1 VFADLD
7 IGVLQNSTSTL
18 RKRHAVI
25 EMTPATGVSPPIIRL
40 GKRRVRT
47 TGTRSLWL
55 QQELGGSEPYEYQHF
70 EGHQQTDVCII
81 GGGFTGLWTALEIK
95 RIAPGTEV
103 TLVEADICGSGA
115 SGRNGGFALTWW
127 AHFTQLLRL
136 CGPREAVML
145 CQRAERAVIQIGE
158 FTVAHGIPEAFQM
171 SGWVWA
177 ATNADQVGD
186 WEQTLDLLEQ
196 FGQTPYQRLSREAIA
211 TLAGSQQHLD
221 GVFEPISASIQPAKL
236 ARALARAARDAGVHI
251 YEHSQVASIHYGP
264 HTSVVLERGS
274 ITTDQVVLAVNAWAA
289 QIPEI
294 GAGLMVVAS
303 DVIATEPVPDR
314 LAAIGMDRGVCISDS
329 RRLVHYY
336 RPTLDGRLVFGK
348 GGGALAYN
356 NQITSKF
363 DHPGR
368 RTTMLRSQLI
378 RTYPTLWDVPI
389 AEAWSGPID
398 YSLSGLPFFV
408 RLRAAPSVLVCA
420 GFSGD
425 GVGPSRLAGE
435 VLAEMATGTGDGGL
449 PKALRT
455 VPTAQLPP
463 EPVRYLGGHLVYGAI
478 VRKER
483 SADLNLKPK
492 RLDSFLASLDP
503 TG

>member
-1 VFADLD
+1 
-7 IGVLQNSTSTL
+7 
-18 RKRHAVI
+18 
-25 EMTPATGVSPPIIRL
+25 MTPAAGVSTGIIRFR
-40 GKRRVRT
+40 KRRVRT
-47 TGTRSLWL
+47 AGTRSLWL
-55 QQELGGSEPYEYQHF
+55 QEELGRSEPYEYQHF
-70 EGHQQTDVCII
+70 EGHQKTDVCIV

-95 RIAPGTEV
+95 RIAPEADV

-127 AHFTQLLRL
+127 AHFTHLLRL
-136 CGPREAVML
+136 CGPDDAVKL
-145 CQRAERAVIQIGE
+145 CQRAERAVQQIGE
-158 FTVAHGIPEAFQM
+158 FAAANGVPEAFQM

-177 ATNADQVGD
+177 ATNAEQVGD
-186 WEQTLDLLEQ
+186 WEQTLELLER
-196 FGQTPYQRLSREAIA
+196 FGQHPFQRLSREEVAK
-211 TLAGSQQHLD
+211 LAGSQQHLD

-251 YEHSQVASIHYGP
+251 YEHSQVAAIEYGP

-274 ITTDQVVLAVNAWAA
+274 ITTDHVVLAVNAWAA
-289 QIPEI
+289 QIPQI

-303 DVIATEPVPDR
+303 DVIATEPIPER
-314 LAAIGMDRGVCISDS
+314 LAAIGMDRGVCVSDS

-356 NQITSKF
+356 NQITRKF

-368 RTTMLRSQLI
+368 RTANIRSQLI

-389 AEAWSGPID
+389 AAAWSGPID

-408 RLRAAPSVLVCA
+408 RLRDAPSVIVCA

-435 VLAEMATGTGDGGL
+435 ILAEMATGTGDGGL

-455 VPTAQLPP
+455 VPSTQLPP

-483 SADLNLKPK
+483 AADLNLRPK

>member
-1 VFADLD
+1 MA
-7 IGVLQNSTSTL
+7 
-18 RKRHAVI
+18 
-25 EMTPATGVSPPIIRL
+25 PAAGVSPGIIRFR
-40 GKRRVRT
+40 KRPVRT
-47 TGTRSLWL
+47 AGTRSLWL
-55 QQELGGSEPYEYQHF
+55 REELSNSQPYEYKHF
-70 EGHQQTDVCII
+70 EGHQTTDVCIV

-127 AHFTQLLRL
+127 AHFSQLLRL
-136 CGPREAVML
+136 CGPEDALKL
-145 CQRAERAVIQIGE
+145 CQRAERAVQQIAE
-158 FTVAHGIPEAFQM
+158 FAEANGIPEAVQM

-177 ATNADQVGD
+177 ATNAKQVGD
-186 WEQTLDLLEQ
+186 WEQTLELLEQ
-196 FGQTPYQRLSREAIA
+196 FGQTPYQQLSREEIA
-211 TLAGSQQHLD
+211 KLAGSPQHLD

-236 ARALARAARDAGVHI
+236 ARALARAARAAGVQI
-251 YEHSQVASIHYGP
+251 YEHSQVAAIEYGP

-274 ITTDQVVLAVNAWAA
+274 ITADQVVLAVNAWAA
-289 QIPEI
+289 QIPQI

-303 DVIATEPVPDR
+303 DVIATEPIPDR
-314 LAAIGMDRGVCISDS
+314 LAAIGMDRGVCVSDS

-336 RPTLDGRLVFGK
+336 RPTVDGRMVFGK

-356 NQITSKF
+356 NLITAKF

-368 RTTMLRSQLI
+368 RTATLRSQMI

-389 AEAWSGPID
+389 DDAWSGPID
-398 YSLSGLPFFV
+398 YSLNGLPFFV
-408 RLRAAPSVLVCA
+408 RLRDAPSVVVCA

-435 VLAEMATGTGDGGL
+435 VLAEMATGMGDGGL

-455 VPTAQLPP
+455 VPSAQLPP
-463 EPVRYLGGHLVYGAI
+463 EPVRYIGGRLVYGAI

-483 SADLNLKPK
+483 AEDLNLKPR
-492 RLDSFLASLDP
+492 RLDTLLTSLDP

>member
-1 VFADLD
+1 
-7 IGVLQNSTSTL
+7 L
-18 RKRHAVI
+18 RKR
-25 EMTPATGVSPPIIRL
+25 P
-40 GKRRVRT
+40 VRT
-47 TGTRSLWL
+47 AGTRSLWL
-55 QQELGGSEPYEYQHF
+55 REELGNSEPYEYKHF
-70 EGHQQTDVCII
+70 EGHETTDVCIV
-81 GGGFTGLWTALEIK
+81 GGGFTGLWAALEIK

-127 AHFTQLLRL
+127 AHFSQLLRL
-136 CGPREAVML
+136 CGPEHALEL
-145 CQRAERAVIQIGE
+145 CQRAERAVQQIGE
-158 FTVAHGIPEAFQM
+158 FAEANGIPEAVQM

-177 ATNADQVGD
+177 ATNAKQVGD
-186 WEQTLDLLEQ
+186 WEQTLELLEQ
-196 FGQTPYQRLSREAIA
+196 FDQTPYQRLSREEVAR
-211 TLAGSQQHLD
+211 LAGSQQHLD

-236 ARALARAARDAGVHI
+236 ARALARAARAAGVHI
-251 YEHSQVASIHYGP
+251 YEHSQVAAIEYGP

-274 ITTDQVVLAVNAWAA
+274 ITADQVVLAVNAWAA
-289 QIPEI
+289 QIPQI
-294 GAGLMVVAS
+294 GAGLLVVAS
-303 DVIATEPVPDR
+303 DVIATEPIPDR
-314 LAAIGMDRGVCISDS
+314 LAAIGMDRGVCVSDS

-336 RPTLDGRLVFGK
+336 RPTLDGRMVFGK

-356 NQITSKF
+356 NLITAKF

-368 RTTMLRSQLI
+368 RTAMLRSQMI

-389 AEAWSGPID
+389 ADAWSGPID

-408 RLRAAPSVLVCA
+408 RLRDAPSVVVCA

-435 VLAEMATGTGDGGL
+435 VLAEMATGIGDGGL
-449 PKALRT
+449 PKALRS
-455 VPTAQLPP
+455 VPSAQLPP
-463 EPVRYLGGHLVYGAI
+463 EPLRYIGGRLVYGAI

-483 SADLNLKPK
+483 AEDLNLKPR
-492 RLDSFLASLDP
+492 RLDTLLASLDP

>member
-1 VFADLD
+1 MAPAA
-7 IGVLQNSTSTL
+7 GVSTGIIRF
-18 RKRHAVI
+18 RKR
-25 EMTPATGVSPPIIRL
+25 P
-40 GKRRVRT
+40 VRT
-47 TGTRSLWL
+47 SGTRSLWL
-55 QQELGGSEPYEYQHF
+55 REELGNSQPYEYKHF
-70 EGHQQTDVCII
+70 EGHAKTDVCIV

-95 RIAPGTEV
+95 RIAPGTDV

-127 AHFTQLLRL
+127 AHFSQLLRL
-136 CGPREAVML
+136 CGPEDALKL
-145 CQRAERAVIQIGE
+145 CQRAERAVQQIGE
-158 FTVAHGIPEAFQM
+158 FAEANGIPEAVQM

-177 ATNADQVGD
+177 ATNAKQVGD
-186 WEQTLDLLEQ
+186 WEQTLELLEQ
-196 FGQTPYQRLSREAIA
+196 FGQTPYQRLSREEVAK
-211 TLAGSQQHLD
+211 LAGSQQHLD

-236 ARALARAARDAGVHI
+236 ARALARAARAAGVHI
-251 YEHSQVASIHYGP
+251 YEHSQVAAIEYGP

-274 ITTDQVVLAVNAWAA
+274 ITADQVVLAVNAWAA
-289 QIPEI
+289 QIPQI

-303 DVIATEPVPDR
+303 DVIATEPIPDR
-314 LAAIGMDRGVCISDS
+314 LAAIGMDRGVCVSDS

-336 RPTLDGRLVFGK
+336 RPTVDGRMVFGK

-356 NQITSKF
+356 NLITGKF

-368 RTTMLRSQLI
+368 RTAMIRSQMI

-389 AEAWSGPID
+389 ADAWSGPID
-398 YSLSGLPFFV
+398 YSLNGLPFFV
-408 RLRAAPSVLVCA
+408 RLRDAPSVVVCA

-435 VLAEMATGTGDGGL
+435 VLAEMATGIGDGGL

-455 VPTAQLPP
+455 VPSAQLPP
-463 EPVRYLGGHLVYGAI
+463 EPLRYIGGHLVYGAV

-483 SADLNLKPK
+483 AEDLNLKPR
-492 RLDSFLASLDP
+492 RLDTLLASLDP

>member
-1 VFADLD
+1 
-7 IGVLQNSTSTL
+7 
-18 RKRHAVI
+18 
-25 EMTPATGVSPPIIRL
+25 MTPATGAAAGIIHLR
-40 GKRRVRT
+40 KRRVRT
-47 TGTRSLWL
+47 SGTRSLWL
-55 QQELGGSEPYEYQHF
+55 REELNDSEPYEYPHF
-70 EGHQQTDVCII
+70 EGHQKTDVCVV

-95 RIAPGTEV
+95 RIAPGTDV

-127 AHFTQLLRL
+127 AHFRHLIKL
-136 CGPREAVML
+136 CGPEDAVRL
-145 CQRAERAVIQIGE
+145 AQRAERALRQIGE
-158 FTVAHGIPEAFQM
+158 FAIANGIPEAFQM

-177 ATNADQVGD
+177 ATNASQVGD
-186 WEQTLDLLEQ
+186 WDQTLKLLERL
-196 FGQTPYQRLSREAIA
+196 GQSPYQRLSREQIA
-211 TLAGSQQHLD
+211 ALAGSPQHLD

-236 ARALARAARDAGVHI
+236 TRALARAARDAGVHI
-251 YEHSQVASIHYGP
+251 YEHSQVAAIEYGP
-264 HTSVVLERGS
+264 HTGIVLERGS

-289 QIPEI
+289 QIPQI

-303 DVIATEPVPDR
+303 DVIATEPVPER
-314 LAAIGMDRGVCISDS
+314 LAAIGMDRGVCVSDC

-348 GGGALAYN
+348 GGGTLAYDN
-356 NQITSKF
+356 RITSTF

-368 RTTMLRSQLI
+368 RAAAIQSQLI

-389 AEAWSGPID
+389 ADAWSGPID

-408 RLRAAPSVLVCA
+408 RLRDAPSVLVCA

-435 VLAEMATGTGDGGL
+435 ILAEMATGTGTGDL

-455 VPTAQLPP
+455 VPTAKLPP
-463 EPVRYLGGHLVYGAI
+463 EPLRYAGGRLVRSAI
-478 VRKER
+478 ARKER
-483 SADLNLKPK
+483 ADDLNLRPS
-492 RLDSFLASLDP
+492 RVDNFLASLDP
-503 TG
+503 TVE

>member
-1 VFADLD
+1 
-7 IGVLQNSTSTL
+7 LQTSTSAAG
-18 RKRHAVI
+18 KRHAVI
-25 EMTPATGVSPPIIRL
+25 EMTPVTGVSPAIIRFR
-40 GKRRVRT
+40 KRRVRT
-47 TGTRSLWL
+47 TGARSLWL

-70 EGHQQTDVCII
+70 EGHEQTDVCII

-95 RIAPGTEV
+95 RIAPGTDV

-136 CGPREAVML
+136 CGPQDAVEL
-145 CQRAERAVIQIGE
+145 CQRAERAVTQIGE
-158 FTVAHGIPEAFQM
+158 FATAHGIPEAFQM

-186 WEQTLDLLEQ
+186 WEQTMDLLEQ
-196 FGQTPYQRLSREAIA
+196 FGQSPYQRLSREQIA
-211 TLAGSQQHLD
+211 TLTGSQQHLD

-236 ARALARAARDAGVHI
+236 VRALARAARDAGVKI
-251 YEHSQVASIHYGP
+251 YEHSQVAAIEYGP
-264 HTSVVLERGS
+264 RTSVVLKRGS

-303 DVIATEPVPDR
+303 DVIATEPIPDR
-314 LAAIGMDRGVCISDS
+314 LAAIGMDRGVCVSDS

-356 NQITSKF
+356 NQITPKF

-368 RTTMLRSQLI
+368 RTAMVASQLV

-389 AEAWSGPID
+389 ADAWSGPID

-408 RLRAAPSVLVCA
+408 RLRDAPSVLVCA

-435 VLAEMATGTGDGGL
+435 ILAQMATGTGDGGV
-449 PKALRT
+449 PQPMRT
-455 VPTAQLPP
+455 VPSARLPP
-463 EPVRYLGGHLVYGAI
+463 EPVRYIGGHLVYGAI
-478 VRKER
+478 VRRER

-492 RLDSFLASLDP
+492 RLDRLLASLDP

>member
-1 VFADLD
+1 
-7 IGVLQNSTSTL
+7 
-18 RKRHAVI
+18 
-25 EMTPATGVSPPIIRL
+25 MTPAAGVSTGIIRFR
-40 GKRRVRT
+40 KRRVRT
-47 TGTRSLWL
+47 SGARSLWL
-55 QQELGGSEPYEYQHF
+55 QEELGSSEPYEYQHF
-70 EGHQQTDVCII
+70 EGHQKTDVCII

-127 AHFTQLLRL
+127 GHFTQLVRL
-136 CGPREAVML
+136 CGPDDAVKL
-145 CQRAERAVIQIGE
+145 CQRAERAVQQITE
-158 FTVAHGIPEAFQM
+158 FAAANGIPEAVQM

-177 ATNADQVGD
+177 ATSAEQVGD
-186 WEQTLDLLEQ
+186 WEQTLALLER
-196 FGQTPYQRLSREAIA
+196 FGQSPYQRLSRDEIA
-211 TLAGSQQHLD
+211 KLAGSQQHLD

-236 ARALARAARDAGVHI
+236 ARALARAARAAGVQI
-251 YEHSQVASIHYGP
+251 YEHSQVAAVEYGP
-264 HTSVVLERGS
+264 HTSVVLDRGS

-303 DVIATEPVPDR
+303 DVIATEPIPER
-314 LAAIGMDRGVCISDS
+314 LAAIGMDRGVCVSDS

-356 NQITSKF
+356 HQITRKF

-368 RTTMLRSQLI
+368 RTAMIRSHMI

-389 AEAWSGPID
+389 ADAWSGPID
-398 YSLSGLPFFV
+398 YSLSRLPFFV
-408 RLRAAPSVLVCA
+408 RLRDAPSVVVCA

-435 VLAEMATGTGDGGL
+435 ILAQMATGSGDGDL

-455 VPTAQLPP
+455 VPSVRLPP
-463 EPVRYLGGHLVYGAI
+463 EPVRYLGGHLVHRAI

-483 SADLNLKPK
+483 AQDLNLKPK
-492 RLDSFLASLDP
+492 RLESFLASLDP
-503 TG
+503 TA

>member
-1 VFADLD
+1 MQMARATALSPGIIRF
-7 IGVLQNSTSTL
+7 
-18 RKRHAVI
+18 RKR
-25 EMTPATGVSPPIIRL
+25 P
-40 GKRRVRT
+40 VRT

-55 QQELGGSEPYEYQHF
+55 QEALGSSEPYEYPHF
-70 EGHQQTDVCII
+70 EGHQKTDVCII

-95 RIAPGTEV
+95 RIAPETAI

-136 CGPREAVML
+136 CGPQDAVKL
-145 CQRAERAVIQIGE
+145 CQRAERAVRQIGE
-158 FTVAHGIPEAFQM
+158 FTVTHGIPEAFQM

-177 ATNADQVGD
+177 ATNAEQVGD
-186 WEQTLDLLEQ
+186 WERTVELLEQ
-196 FGQTPYQRLSREAIA
+196 LGHCPYQRLSREEIA
-211 TLAGSQQHLD
+211 KLAGSQQHLD

-251 YEHSQVASIHYGP
+251 YEHSQVAAIEYGP

-289 QIPEI
+289 QIPQI

-303 DVIATEPVPDR
+303 DVIATEPIPER
-314 LAAIGMDRGVCISDS
+314 LEAIGMNRGVCVSDS

-336 RPTLDGRLVFGK
+336 RPTVDGRLVFGK
-348 GGGALAYN
+348 GGGALAFN
-356 NQITSKF
+356 NRISAKF
-363 DHPGR
+363 DRPGR
-368 RTTMLRSQLI
+368 RTAMIRSQLI

-408 RLRAAPSVLVCA
+408 RLRESPSVIVCA

-435 VLAEMATGTGDGGL
+435 ILAEMATGTGDGEL

-463 EPVRYLGGHLVYGAI
+463 EPLRYIGGHLVYRAI
-478 VRKER
+478 VRRER
-483 SADLNLKPK
+483 AADSGLKPK

-503 TG
+503 TA